1 MSLQVKKKQ
10 TLKGVRLGW
19 TPLKEVRPVKL
30 IPGLLA
36 GEKITV
42 DNVTNEDSF
51 RSANSY
57 LIP

>member
-1 MSLQVKKKQ
+1 MSIQVKKKQ

-30 IPGLLA
+30 TPGLLA
-36 GEKITV
+36 GEKITA